1 MSGLSFGTD
10 TLWLLLGTHSL
21 AAVLIPHLLPLQFLR
36 FEDNSE
42 VLSQTT
48 LDAGIPW
55 ILEQMKTVRAQ
66 TSLDHNTCTSMKG
79 EKSQCTGF
87 SWLSWAQR
95 TTGSKLPWFE
105 GCRKLCKTHSAQTAL
120 LNTVYFLTCISVPQ
134 PLFKFPG
141 K

>member
-1 MSGLSFGTD
+1 MEQIHCGCCLVLTP
-10 TLWLLLGTHSL
+10 WLLCSSL
-21 AAVLIPHLLPLQFLR
+21 TFCHCSFSDSRTTQKSIPNNT
-36 FEDNSE
+36 D
-42 VLSQTT
+42 
-48 LDAGIPW
+48 IPW

-120 LNTVYFLTCISVPQ
+120 LDTVYFLTCISVPQ

>member
-1 MSGLSFGTD
+1 MAAAWYS
-10 TLWLLLGTHSL
+10 LLGCCAHPSPFAT
-21 AAVLIPHLLPLQFLR
+21 AVSQIRGQLR
-36 FEDNSE
+36 S
-42 VLSQTT
+42 LSQTT

-66 TSLDHNTCTSMKG
+66 TSLDHKTCTSMKG
-79 EKSQCTGF
+79 EESQCTGF